1 MTEDLL
7 CSCKIKQRMYFSMLK
22 ERCTINEYKQH
33 KNNLTAVLRTAKRD
47 YFANFIINHKQN
59 HPIHH
64 IILQMSLMI
73 SLLNWDQI
81 QLNIK
86 K

>member
-22 ERCTINEYKQH
+22 GRCTITINEYKQH
-33 KNNLTAVLRTAKRD
+33 KNNLTTVLRTAKQD
-47 YFANFIINHKQN
+47 YFANFIINRKQN

-73 SLLNWDQI
+73 FLLNWDQI
-81 QLNIK
+81 QLNI
-86 K
+86 